1 VFNSFRS
8 FITLR
13 SQSTNTTVGRIY
25 EGKDQSGSMKEGLT
39 TRSERIEM
47 SGHSQDRVSGSSQS
61 NTDVRNAGV
70 TTDLESSI
78 RV

>member
-1 VFNSFRS
+1 MFNSIRS
-8 FITLR
+8 FVTLR
-13 SQSTNTTVGRIY
+13 SQSSNTTVGKIY

-47 SGHSQDRVSGSSQS
+47 SGHFQDRVPGSSQS
-61 NTDVRNAGV
+61 NTDVRNAGAA
-70 TTDLESSI
+70 TDLESGI

>member
-1 VFNSFRS
+1 MFNSFRS